1 MSDKSAKDDKGVEIV
16 VNGDAHDVSSRDV
29 SFEQVTQLA
38 YPGSPPETKFTVL
51 FYKAEQAKTEGSMV
65 VGQSVKVHKQGSSF
79 NVTRSIRS

>member
-1 MSDKSAKDDKGVEIV
+1 MNDHAKDSKNAEIV
-16 VNGDAHDVSSRDV
+16 VNGEAHDVSSREI

-51 FYKAEQAKTEGSMV
+51 FYKAEQTKNEGTMV
-65 VGQSVKVHKQGSSF
+65 AGDLIRVHKQGSSF